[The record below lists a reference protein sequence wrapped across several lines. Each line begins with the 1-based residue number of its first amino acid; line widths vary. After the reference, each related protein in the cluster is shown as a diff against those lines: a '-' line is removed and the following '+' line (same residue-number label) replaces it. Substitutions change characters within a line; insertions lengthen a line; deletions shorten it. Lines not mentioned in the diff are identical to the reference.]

1 LIASYR
7 RGVAYPGI
15 RQLRRGWIANNDHG
29 QPSSSSG
36 RFVIKQPGRCSAG
49 FTSASGSSS
58 PSPSSH
64 NEWTILPWY
73 LKCQK
78 LLSTLLL
85 NRLKYTK
92 SIEYNLSYII
102 INAGGSSG
110 RKQRRERTTF
120 TRGQLDVLESLFAKT
135 RYPDIFMREEVAL
148 KISLPE
154 SRVQVWFKNRRAK
167 CRQQQKQQPA
177 ESSNKSVGT
186 VASSTGTTKRTR
198 KRAAKTVRQQPNN
211 QQEQNPAVDETV
223 VNHNNIMIPSP
234 YRHLSSGLLTLSP
247 IPTNICGSPPPLNS
261 QQQQP
266 SMFASSGGSSYANYH
281 YQTSQQHQFIGNNK
295 QSFGNCG
302 PSTEI
307 QQQQATSFFP
317 QYGTPS
323 IGRLVCFLI

>member
-1 LIASYR
+1 
-7 RGVAYPGI
+7 
-15 RQLRRGWIANNDHG
+15 
-29 QPSSSSG
+29 
-36 RFVIKQPGRCSAG
+36 
-49 FTSASGSSS
+49 
-58 PSPSSH
+58 
-64 NEWTILPWY
+64 
-73 LKCQK
+73 
-78 LLSTLLL
+78 
-85 NRLKYTK
+85 
-92 SIEYNLSYII
+92 
-102 INAGGSSG
+102 
-110 RKQRRERTTF
+110 
-120 TRGQLDVLESLFAKT
+120 
-135 RYPDIFMREEVAL
+135 MREEVAL

-211 QQEQNPAVDETV
+211 QQEQNNPAVDETV

-247 IPTNICGSPPPLNS
+247 IPSNICGSPPPLNS
-261 QQQQP
+261 QQQP

-302 PSTEI
+302 PSTEM

-323 IGRLVCFLI
+323 IGRLVCFLIEVFNE